1 MIKYETKNWSKTVF
15 SYHGTILSAVF
26 PRLAVIGGLCLLL
39 QLFSLY
45 VFKIPKIEALAHS
58 LLGVALGLLLVF
70 RNNSSYD
77 RYWEGRKAWGGIVN
91 ASRNLARLVSAYTGA
106 GKTFSNL
113 ITAYVIALKY
123 HLRKENSENELKKF
137 IDGQQLAYMLKQNN
151 VPLAIAFYM
160 SCQINAMLKSKE
172 VTINQIVV
180 MEGMV
185 SELLNHQGV
194 CERILNTPIPFCHAS
209 HISQLLCFYLFSL
222 PFVLI
227 PTGGWIGMAASL
239 IIAFGLLGIE
249 AAGVEIE
256 DPFGTDPNDLP
267 IEDLCRTV
275 ENNTAFLADMQGIH
289 RDCL

>member
-1 MIKYETKNWSKTVF
+1 MIKYETKNWAKTVF
-15 SYHGTILSAVF
+15 SYHGTILSSVF
-26 PRLAVIGGLCLLL
+26 PRLAVIGGLCLLI
-39 QLFSLY
+39 QLFSLC
-45 VFKIPKIEALAHS
+45 VFKIPKIEALGHS

-91 ASRNLARLVSAYTGA
+91 ASRNLARLASAYTGA

-113 ITAYVIALKY
+113 ITAYVIALKF
-123 HLRKENSENELKKF
+123 HLRKETPENELKKF
-137 IDGQQLAYMLKQNN
+137 LDEQKLAHVLKQNN
-151 VPLAIAFYM
+151 VPLAVAFYL
-160 SCQINAMLKSKE
+160 SSQINTILKSKE
-172 VTINQIVV
+172 LTINQIVV

-227 PTGGWIGMAASL
+227 PTGGWIGMLASL
-239 IIAFGLLGIE
+239 IISFGLLGIE

-267 IEDLCRTV
+267 LDDICRTV
-275 ENNTAFLADMQGIH
+275 ENNVGFLSDMAAGEN
-289 RDCL
+289 LK